1 MYNPFE
7 KFSTH
12 SRRALKYAFGAA
24 LSGGQRAVRPEH
36 ILYGISQQRGSV
48 GAEILNRL
56 KLTGNHFKTLTGS
69 ETKPSNRITQVGL
82 TSTSRRLLE
91 KAMLLASISHHRYI
105 GTEHLLA
112 AALEIEYPLLDIF
125 FNEQHINRT
134 VLKKQVQAILNSTSK
149 FPDLTN
155 WLDSVSNP
163 GSGDELNLEPL
174 SPFGQAGVRQPN
186 ALEFFA
192 TELTDEDLQKN
203 IDPVIGRQDEI
214 SRLIQILSR
223 RQKNNPIL
231 LGDPGVG
238 KTAIVEGLAKQII
251 QGNVPEVLLG
261 KKIFALD
268 LSLVVAG
275 TSFRGEF
282 ENRLKQIIAECK
294 RNPDIILFIDE
305 IHNITGAGSA
315 TGSMDAA
322 NILKPSLSRGEIRC
336 IGATT
341 TEDYKRHFESDA
353 ALERRFQPI
362 YVNQPTIEKT
372 IEILRGIKNN
382 YELFHQVAIHDEALI
397 AAAHLS
403 ERYLPDRFLPD
414 KAIDLIDE
422 AASKIKIEQTG
433 DESLKKIMQLERKLR
448 DISDKKHQRVEHE
461 KYASALDFK
470 LQEQK
475 INEQVAALKTERLTT
490 QQSTL
495 GQITKAEI
503 VGVVARITGI
513 PSSDL
518 LLEERKAL
526 LKLEQSLARYIVGQ
540 KEALSTLAEAIRRS
554 RAGIGDTQRPIG
566 SFIFLGPSGVGKTET
581 AKMLAQY
588 VFGSAESLIR
598 IDMSEFAES
607 FNISKLI
614 GAPAGYVGYKEGA
627 KLTDAVKR
635 RPYAVVLFDEIEKA
649 HPQVFNLLLSALE
662 DGFITDATGK
672 KINFR
677 NTIIILTSNIGS
689 EEFNQN
695 AAIGFN
701 ATSDVDRSKADQQF
715 DTVRAGV
722 IKRLNQRFAPEFL
735 NRIDHIIVFKPLTKN
750 EVATIVKRQLQQL
763 QERLARQN
771 ITLVIEP
778 EVAHYVAKV
787 SYAPETGARAVR
799 KTIQNEIEN
808 NIAKHVL
815 ATNPKQLTVSVSHNS
830 LVVS

>member
-433 DESLKKIMQLERKLR
+433 DE
-448 DISDKKHQRVEHE
+448 
-461 KYASALDFK
+461 
-470 LQEQK
+470 
-475 INEQVAALKTERLTT
+475 
-490 QQSTL
+490 
-495 GQITKAEI
+495 
-503 VGVVARITGI
+503 
-513 PSSDL
+513 
-518 LLEERKAL
+518 
-526 LKLEQSLARYIVGQ
+526 
-540 KEALSTLAEAIRRS
+540 
-554 RAGIGDTQRPIG
+554 
-566 SFIFLGPSGVGKTET
+566 
-581 AKMLAQY
+581 
-588 VFGSAESLIR
+588 
-598 IDMSEFAES
+598 
-607 FNISKLI
+607 
-614 GAPAGYVGYKEGA
+614 
-627 KLTDAVKR
+627 
-635 RPYAVVLFDEIEKA
+635 
-649 HPQVFNLLLSALE
+649 
-662 DGFITDATGK
+662 
-672 KINFR
+672 
-677 NTIIILTSNIGS
+677 
-689 EEFNQN
+689 
-695 AAIGFN
+695 
-701 ATSDVDRSKADQQF
+701 
-715 DTVRAGV
+715 
-722 IKRLNQRFAPEFL
+722 
-735 NRIDHIIVFKPLTKN
+735 
-750 EVATIVKRQLQQL
+750 
-763 QERLARQN
+763 
-771 ITLVIEP
+771 
-778 EVAHYVAKV
+778 
-787 SYAPETGARAVR
+787 
-799 KTIQNEIEN
+799 
-808 NIAKHVL
+808 
-815 ATNPKQLTVSVSHNS
+815 
-830 LVVS
+830 